1 MQKRDRT
8 DLKLR
13 FGEVEKMYKATNIDT
28 DKALEAI
35 KRERALQERESRLR
49 AEKERSFMEG
59 LNKGLDIAEGLFD
72 CSNYEKAEEAT
83 YADGVREVFCRLG
96 MEFDVLTQDIR
107 DNISPIDKAC
117 ALFADRVR
125 EKISAIANEQNQKN

>member
-1 MQKRDRT
+1 
-8 DLKLR
+8 
-13 FGEVEKMYKATNIDT
+13 MYKATNIDT

-35 KRERALQERESRLR
+35 KQSRTYQERESRLR

-72 CSNYEKAEEAT
+72 CSNYEKEEGT

-107 DNISPIDKAC
+107 DNISPIDKSC

-125 EKISAIANEQNQKN
+125 EKISVIVNEQDQENEI

>member
-1 MQKRDRT
+1 
-8 DLKLR
+8 
-13 FGEVEKMYKATNIDT
+13 MYKATNIDT

-35 KRERALQERESRLR
+35 KRERALQERESQLR

-72 CSNYEKAEEAT
+72 CSNYEKEEEAT
-83 YADGVREVFCRLG
+83 WADGVREVFCRLG